1 MLPYAKI
8 LEYDIECGWTLST
21 TLQKGLST
29 KKKLYKRV
37 FFFFLSIIIRSLL
50 AKAIFFFK

>member
-1 MLPYAKI
+1 MLTYAKI

-29 KKKLYKRV
+29 KKKKKKLYKR
-37 FFFFLSIIIRSLL
+37 FFFFFPLNYY
-50 AKAIFFFK
+50 KVPFN

>member
-21 TLQKGLST
+21 TLQKG
-29 KKKLYKRV
+29 

-50 AKAIFFFK
+50 AKANFFFK

>member
-29 KKKLYKRV
+29 KKKK
-37 FFFFLSIIIRSLL
+37 
-50 AKAIFFFK
+50 KKN

>member
-29 KKKLYKRV
+29 NKKRKKTLQKGL
-37 FFFFLSIIIRSLL
+37 FFLFPLNYYKVPFS
-50 AKAIFFFK
+50 